1 MSSIILA
8 LIGGAILGI
17 AVVGYL
23 YVNGRIAGISG
34 LLAQVLQPK
43 SLLNNLAF
51 WFLSGLF
58 IIPFIYQLFVE
69 PEIVIKSS
77 PIGLIIAGILVGF
90 GTRLGS
96 GCTSGHGICGMSRLS
111 VRSIVATVTF
121 MLAGIVTVFVIRHIL
136 GDEKRKMYLRSYL
149 ADYLH

>member
-43 SLLNNLAF
+43 SLLNNPAF

-111 VRSIVATVTF
+111 VRSILATVTF

-136 GDEKRKMYLRSYL
+136 GV
-149 ADYLH
+149 AI

>member
-43 SLLNNLAF
+43 SLLNNPAF

-121 MLAGIVTVFVIRHIL
+121 MLAGIVTVFIIRHIL
-136 GDEKRKMYLRSYL
+136 GV
-149 ADYLH
+149 AI

>member
-1 MSSIILA
+1 MSSFILA

-43 SLLNNLAF
+43 SLLNNPAF
-51 WFLSGLF
+51 WFLFGLF
-58 IIPFIYQLFVE
+58 IVPFIYQLFVE

-136 GDEKRKMYLRSYL
+136 GV
-149 ADYLH
+149 AI

>member
-1 MSSIILA
+1 MSRIILA

-43 SLLNNLAF
+43 SLLNNPAF

-96 GCTSGHGICGMSRLS
+96 GCTSGHGICGISRLS
-111 VRSIVATVTF
+111 GRSMVATLMF
-121 MLAGIVTVFVIRHIL
+121 MGAGFGTVYLIRHIT
-136 GDEKRKMYLRSYL
+136 G
-149 ADYLH
+149 AF

>member
-43 SLLNNLAF
+43 SLLNNPAF
-51 WFLSGLF
+51 WFLTGLF

-121 MLAGIVTVFVIRHIL
+121 MLAGILTVFVIRHIL
-136 GDEKRKMYLRSYL
+136 GV
-149 ADYLH
+149 AI

>member
-43 SLLNNLAF
+43 SLLNNPAF

-121 MLAGIVTVFVIRHIL
+121 MLAGIVTIFVIRHIL
-136 GDEKRKMYLRSYL
+136 GV
-149 ADYLH
+149 AI